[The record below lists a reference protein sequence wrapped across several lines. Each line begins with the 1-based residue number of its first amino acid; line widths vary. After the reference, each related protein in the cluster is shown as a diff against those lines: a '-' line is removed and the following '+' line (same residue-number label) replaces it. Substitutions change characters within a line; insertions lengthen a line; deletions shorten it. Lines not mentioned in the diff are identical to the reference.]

1 MPQKYGESFAHVCS
15 SIFTDVG
22 FVKIHILTRSVMM
35 PRPRRGIAVQSWP
48 QEVFAGTACAL
59 RPWTQSGTWPCRLIS
74 FCGRDWGNGAVFRSQ
89 RLYGKISINRRA
101 EHISGAEPLAP
112 LCQLP
117 RRKFQTAEAAGQRD
131 RCSVKGQLRLPA
143 VPVDFRFL
151 RTSKWAGRPCRSP
164 GPRRRSPRR
173 SRY

>member
-1 MPQKYGESFAHVCS
+1 MPLF
-15 SIFTDVG
+15 
-22 FVKIHILTRSVMM
+22 
-35 PRPRRGIAVQSWP
+35 
-48 QEVFAGTACAL
+48 
-59 RPWTQSGTWPCRLIS
+59 LIS
-74 FCGRDWGNGAVFRSQ
+74 FCGRDRGNGAVFRSQ

-151 RTSKWAGRPCRSP
+151 CTSKVGRAALQVS
-164 GPRRRSPRR
+164 GPQAAVPSAEPILSFAIRRSVFVFPYYYIL
-173 SRY
+173 SGTNKQEL

>member
-1 MPQKYGESFAHVCS
+1 MFCEN
-15 SIFTDVG
+15 
-22 FVKIHILTRSVMM
+22 TRFNPFRYDAPAPPGYS
-35 PRPRRGIAVQSWP
+35 RPKLAAGGLCRNSLCAPSADAVWHLAVP
-48 QEVFAGTACAL
+48 LF
-59 RPWTQSGTWPCRLIS
+59 LIS
-74 FCGRDWGNGAVFRSQ
+74 FCGRDRGNGAVFRSQ

-101 EHISGAEPLAP
+101 EHISGAESLAP

-117 RRKFQTAEAAGQRD
+117 QRKFQTAEAAGQRD